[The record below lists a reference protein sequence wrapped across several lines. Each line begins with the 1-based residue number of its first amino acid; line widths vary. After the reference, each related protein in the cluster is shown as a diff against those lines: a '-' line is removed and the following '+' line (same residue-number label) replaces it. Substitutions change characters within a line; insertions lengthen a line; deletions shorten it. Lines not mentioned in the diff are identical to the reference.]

1 MKTMFGFDE
10 PHPYPEWNFTY
21 RTEHVKANEVQRLIV
36 YNTTYIS
43 KVLQNNVL
51 DLSKRVNNNFI

>member
-1 MKTMFGFDE
+1 MFGFDE
-10 PHPYPEWNFTY
+10 PHPYPERSFTY

-43 KVLQNNVL
+43 KVIQNNFL
-51 DLSKRVNNNFI
+51 DLSMRVNNNFI